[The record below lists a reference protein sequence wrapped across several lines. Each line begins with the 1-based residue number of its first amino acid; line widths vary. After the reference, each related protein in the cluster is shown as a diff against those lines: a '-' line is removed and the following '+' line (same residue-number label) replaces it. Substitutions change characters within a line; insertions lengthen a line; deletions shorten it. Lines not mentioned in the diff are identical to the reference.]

1 MELLLTIVVAATC
14 YALVKRSMEQK
25 DKARADNVRLLE
37 EALRNPQ
44 LDRQTVEAL
53 AERLTDR
60 RAGVGAMSALFLFV
74 GWIGLFVAA
83 GLLIASANVT
93 GSLLAE
99 DLRLGGW
106 ITGLCAFGCLSY
118 PFALRELEAR
128 RRA

>member
-60 RAGVGAMSALFLFV
+60 RAGVGVLSALFLFV

-83 GLLIASANVT
+83 GLLIGASNVT
-93 GSLLAE
+93 GEVLGS

-106 ITGLCAFGCLSY
+106 ITGLIAFGCLSY

>member
-60 RAGVGAMSALFLFV
+60 RAGVGVLSALFLFV

-83 GLLIASANVT
+83 GLLIGASNVT
-93 GSLLAE
+93 GEVLGS

>member
-25 DKARADNVRLLE
+25 EKARADNVRLLE

-44 LDRQTVEAL
+44 LDRQTVETL
-53 AERLTDR
+53 AERLSGR
-60 RAGVGAMSALFLFV
+60 RGGVGAMSALFLFV

>member
-60 RAGVGAMSALFLFV
+60 RAGLGAMSALFLFV

>member
-60 RAGVGAMSALFLFV
+60 RAGLGAMSALFLFV

-83 GLLIASANVT
+83 GLLIASTSVL
-93 GSLLAE
+93 SPRLAE
-99 DLRLGGW
+99 DMRLGGW
-106 ITGLCAFGCLSY
+106 ITGLIAFGCLSY

>member
-1 MELLLTIVVAATC
+1 MELLLTIVVAVTC
-14 YALVKRSMEQK
+14 YALAKRSMDQK
-25 DKARADNVRLLE
+25 EKARADNVRLLE

-44 LDRQTVEAL
+44 LDRHTVEAL
-53 AERLTDR
+53 AGRLTHGGGR
-60 RAGVGAMSALFLFV
+60 VGMLSAMFLFV

-83 GLLIASANVT
+83 GLLVGASYFA
-93 GSLLAE
+93 SPQQA
-99 DLRLGGW
+99 DDMRLGGW